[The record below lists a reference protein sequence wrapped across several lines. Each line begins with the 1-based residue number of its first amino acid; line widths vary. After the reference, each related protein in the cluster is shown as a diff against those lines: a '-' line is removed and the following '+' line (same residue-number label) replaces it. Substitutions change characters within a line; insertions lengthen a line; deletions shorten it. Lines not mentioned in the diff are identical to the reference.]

1 MKGRFQW
8 VRHNQPLELKKSASM
23 QCMQNIDFTVS
34 TDPTRFVLV
43 NTSHPGNVG
52 AAARALKVMG
62 FTQPGQ
68 LALLAPRFAD
78 VMKHEEAIAL
88 ASGATEVLACTQVA
102 QDWATALGDVS
113 YTVALTARGRDF
125 GPPAFELRSLCEQLA
140 REGTRRVAFVFG
152 SERYGLPNE
161 LVYRCSAIAHIPAN
175 PEYSSL
181 NLAQSLMLV
190 AYEWR
195 QALGAQGSIDTPEPP
210 PQEAPASQAA
220 VEGAL
225 AHAEQALLALGFLSA
240 DAPKKLM
247 PRLQR
252 LAHRAQLSEQ
262 EVHILR
268 GISKAVLD
276 KLK

>member
-1 MKGRFQW
+1 LPQLAA
-8 VRHNQPLELKKSASM
+8 QSA
-23 QCMQNIDFTVS
+23 NFTVS
-34 TDPTRFVLV
+34 ELSTERTRFILV
-43 NTSHPGNVG
+43 NTSHAGNVG

-62 FTQPGQ
+62 FSQPGQ
-68 LALLAPRFAD
+68 LALLEPRFAD
-78 VMKHEEAIAL
+78 VTQHEDAIAL
-88 ASGATEVLACTQVA
+88 ASGATDVLASAQVHT
-102 QDWATALGDVS
+102 DWQAALADAS

-125 GPPAFELRSLCEQLA
+125 GPPAFALRDLCESLA
-140 REGTRRVAFVFG
+140 RDHAQHRVAFVFG

-195 QALGAQGSIDTPEPP
+195 QALLHVQSQHNAVIVPDAPP
-210 PQEAPASQAA
+210 KEAMASQAA

-225 AHAEQALLALGFLSA
+225 AHAEQALLALGFLDPS
-240 DAPKKLM
+240 APKKLM

-268 GISKAVLD
+268 GICKVLQD
-276 KLK
+276 KIK